1 MTMLPILFKKT
12 SDNGYIIV
20 GDTSPFGNKDI
31 FLLKI
36 SANGTVEW
44 SKTYGSSTAIERAFA
59 VKQTK
64 DNGYIV
70 AGYRYDETTSKVL
83 LLKVNSNGTL
93 SWAKTY
99 QTSASTGYGYGF
111 AVDQTAD
118 GGYIIGS
125 LKNDMW
131 LLKVDQN
138 GNIKWQKTYKDL
150 AHYAF
155 IDEHDFAFHPLLVE
169 ENGYVL
175 FGHDSSGYAWIM
187 KLNSNGEINDPSCTI
202 FGSENVTVSDVT
214 LSEGDFVTSG
224 SSGTEATI
232 TSNSTNATVQ
242 DPGFSES
249 QVCYSSGIESWL
261 KTYDLSPWDEAYD
274 VEKTSDG
281 GYVVAGSVEGGFFLM
296 KVSDMPQNLDHL
308 EC

>member
-1 MTMLPILFKKT
+1 MRNKIIYLSLLISFLFPAIALSAEWAKKYGVGLPKAIERTQDGGYIVVGSSQNNMLAFKVDSDGNLEWAKTFEGNYTSEIFAVKQVPSDGGYIVVGRDGLIIWILKLDSSGSIEWQHTYKKDYFSFAFDMQEAFDGGYVMVGYTNPLADGDQDILLIKISSNGTVEWAKTYGKANDDVAYSIQKT

-20 GDTSPFGNKDI
+20 GDTSPFGDKDI

-118 GGYIIGS
+118 GGYIIR
-125 LKNDMW
+125 
-131 LLKVDQN
+131 
-138 GNIKWQKTYKDL
+138 I
-150 AHYAF
+150 
-155 IDEHDFAFHPLLVE
+155 
-169 ENGYVL
+169 
-175 FGHDSSGYAWIM
+175 
-187 KLNSNGEINDPSCTI
+187 
-202 FGSENVTVSDVT
+202 
-214 LSEGDFVTSG
+214 
-224 SSGTEATI
+224 
-232 TSNSTNATVQ
+232 
-242 DPGFSES
+242 
-249 QVCYSSGIESWL
+249 IE
-261 KTYDLSPWDEAYD
+261 K
-274 VEKTSDG
+274 
-281 GYVVAGSVEGGFFLM
+281 
-296 KVSDMPQNLDHL
+296 
-308 EC
+308 